1 MRDMIETLVD
11 KACKLH
17 QEERELT
24 RRSLDLVF
32 ELDRLS
38 AGPRL
43 GLTQEE
49 LARRIGLTPAVMW
62 KRLRVARLLRL
73 HPEAWMLVEA
83 GETCL
88 STLAMIAPKLTRE
101 NAAVL
106 LDGIAG
112 KSRRDAEIFASRVT
126 KDGRVRD
133 DEGACEIKLVLKA
146 SEVAILQR
154 AREVLAAGGKVPS
167 LTEVVVQAAR
177 QLVDR
182 RDPMK
187 KAERAKQR
195 ASAPGQ
201 TEEPSVKESTPQPMA
216 ERVAKASS
224 AQGQASVRESI
235 PQPVAE
241 RRTKASAPGQAGR
254 PSIPAAVRHA
264 VWLRDGGR
272 CTWVG
277 EGSGQRCEA
286 RAMLELDHVVPFCR
300 GGSSDTAG
308 LRLRCRFHNRAAA
321 EDALGHEFMA
331 SKVDE
336 VARRRQE
343 HGA

>member
-11 KACKLH
+11 KAFKLH

-49 LARRIGLTPAVMW
+49 LARKIGLTPAVMW

-133 DEGACEIKLVLKA
+133 DEGTCEIKLVLKA

-201 TEEPSVKESTPQPMA
+201 TEEPAVKESTPQPMA
-216 ERVAKASS
+216 ERAA
-224 AQGQASVRESI
+224 
-235 PQPVAE
+235 
-241 RRTKASAPGQAGR
+241 KASAPGQTAR
-254 PSIPAAVRHA
+254 PYIPAAVQHA

-286 RAMLELDHVVPFCR
+286 RTMLELDHVVPFCR

-331 SKVDE
+331 SKIDE
-336 VARRRQE
+336 AARRRQE

>member
-1 MRDMIETLVD
+1 MRDTIETLVD
-11 KACKLH
+11 KAFRLH

-24 RRSLDLVF
+24 RRSLELVF

-73 HPEAWMLVEA
+73 HPEAWRLVEA

-88 STLAMIAPKLTRE
+88 STLAMVAPKLTRE
-101 NAAVL
+101 NADVL
-106 LDGIAG
+106 LSGIRG

-126 KDGRVRD
+126 KDGRVL
-133 DEGACEIKLVLKA
+133 DEEGSCEIRLVLKA

-154 AREVLAAGGKVPS
+154 AREVLAARGKVPS

-177 QLVDR
+177 QLVER

-187 KAERAKQR
+187 KAERAKQKASAPGQKEESAEKESPPQR
-195 ASAPGQ
+195 TAEPTVKASAPGQ
-201 TEEPSVKESTPQPMA
+201 TA
-216 ERVAKASS
+216 
-224 AQGQASVRESI
+224 
-235 PQPVAE
+235 
-241 RRTKASAPGQAGR
+241 R
-254 PSIPAAVRHA
+254 PAIPAAVQHA

-286 RAMLELDHVVPFCR
+286 RTMLEFDHIVPVCR
-300 GGSSDTAG
+300 GGKGDVAG
-308 LRLRCRFHNRAAA
+308 LRLRCRFHNRSAA
-321 EDALGHEFMA
+321 EDALGHDFMA
-331 SKVDE
+331 RKLAD
-336 VARRRQE
+336 VARLRHER
-343 HGA
+343 AT